1 MSCDSPLSK
10 NENKTKQN
18 PYKIRKNKI
27 KWKLL
32 VSKVSHNNVTKDL
45 VENSDGSLESDL
57 EVGVLLL
64 TSLKLSGEDSENKL
78 SIPVQFVENTV
89 GNWKSCWECVLEE
102 NENSLFSKSLIG
114 TTI

>member
-1 MSCDSPLSK
+1 M
-10 NENKTKQN
+10 
-18 PYKIRKNKI
+18 
-27 KWKLL
+27 L
-32 VSKVSHNNVTKDL
+32 VSKVFHNNVIKDL
-45 VENSDGSLESDL
+45 VEDSDGSLESDL
-57 EVGVLLL
+57 EVGVLPL